1 MPFYRR
7 ATLLAQYLDNTMKV
21 AGAERAE
28 RDEREGGR
36 EGAGERIV
44 TSPAEVHHG
53 IHKDLSSLIFST
65 TACT

>member
-1 MPFYRR
+1 
-7 ATLLAQYLDNTMKV
+7 MKV
-21 AGAERAE
+21 AGAERTE

-36 EGAGERIV
+36 EGAGKRIV